1 MNPRHIEAAT
11 TAYAAAEA
19 FDPQMP
25 PADAVRLRAWAD
37 LFADD
42 DIGPAEAVTA
52 VKDYYRGAQRWP
64 IKAGDIVDRVK
75 KMPVTSSPERI
86 SAFIDRW
93 SEHPYSDAIQRLT
106 GMNWNPP
113 FPPPPAIDRHDPI
126 ALREFHRDEFRKWI
140 RKNRSELERRALSH
154 GEQLELGA

>member
-42 DIGPAEAVTA
+42 DIGPTEGLNA
-52 VKDYYRGAQRWP
+52 VKDYYRQPQRWP
-64 IKAGDIVDRVK
+64 IKAGDIIDRVK

-93 SEHPYSDAIQRLT
+93 SEHPYSNAIERLT
-106 GMNWNPP
+106 GMHWNPP
-113 FPPPPAIDRHDPI
+113 YPPPPAIDRNDPVQM
-126 ALREFHRDEFRKWI
+126 REYHRAEYRIWI
-140 RKNRSELERRALSH
+140 NKNRPELERRALAH
-154 GEQLELGA
+154 GEQLELDA